1 VCVCGPALPAQPHTS
16 SSSHP
21 PHAPSPPQTVVTFR
35 RLGDPGFVD
44 PDALG
49 LVSAGTRIRR
59 KDLEGL
65 EAEPRMLEADGLPTA
80 DGRAGAWPR
89 DAAAAQALSE
99 RESKAGIK
107 ASGAGARTGR

>member
-1 VCVCGPALPAQPHTS
+1 
-16 SSSHP
+16 
-21 PHAPSPPQTVVTFR
+21 VTFR
-35 RLGDPGFVD
+35 RLGEPGFVD

-59 KDLEGL
+59 KDLESL
-65 EAEPRMLEADGLPTA
+65 EAEARMLEAAGLPTA

-99 RESKAGIK
+99 RESKAA
-107 ASGAGARTGR
+107 ASGAGARR